1 MKGHLR
7 MAFFIKHISEYNR
20 HAFRCW
26 RCWQRISCNISDTSH
41 EIIALTNVD
50 KGSHLDEILWYA
62 LPTVDNHDSIYY
74 SYPFLEKKQYS
85 VLQLL
90 AVIIFERFTHRF
102 PCQRCQPSN
111 ICLFQNERTYILIRH
126 DFVQRYYVGNKVFV
140 TKGHVFPKYLINSL
154 IFHCL
159 MYNFIYAFDVL
170 LSAKKC
176 LYNGFTQEVLRD

>member
-74 SYPFLEKKQYS
+74 SYSFLGKKQYS

-102 PCQRCQPSN
+102 PCQRCQPWN
-111 ICLFQNERTYILIRH
+111 ICLFLFAENFMSYLSVISISTATFWIR
-126 DFVQRYYVGNKVFV
+126 RKSPAYK
-140 TKGHVFPKYLINSL
+140 FPNIPSNSL
-154 IFHCL
+154 IF
-159 MYNFIYAFDVL
+159 
-170 LSAKKC
+170 KC
-176 LYNGFTQEVLRD
+176 LTYCMA

>member
-74 SYPFLEKKQYS
+74 SYSFLGKKQYS

-102 PCQRCQPSN
+102 PCQRCQPWNIYPFSFSKSIFPLARLWHESGITASPRNPSFSN
-111 ICLFQNERTYILIRH
+111 ELPHLPMSNVLHGIRPP
-126 DFVQRYYVGNKVFV
+126 V
-140 TKGHVFPKYLINSL
+140 
-154 IFHCL
+154 IF
-159 MYNFIYAFDVL
+159 M
-170 LSAKKC
+170 AKK
-176 LYNGFTQEVLRD
+176 D